1 MKIIKKLLY
10 LLRSH
15 ERKRMGLL
23 LAMMLLMA
31 LLDMIGVASIM
42 PFIAVLSNPEIIEEN
57 SILNTLF
64 EYSRRFGVET
74 NEQFFFFL
82 GIIIFVLLIFSL
94 TFKALTTYAQ
104 FRFTLLR
111 EFTIGKRLIE
121 GYLHQPYSWFLNRH
135 SADLGKTILSE
146 VGRVVNGGI
155 IPLVNLISNSIVAV
169 VLLSLLIF
177 INPKLAIITFFVLGL
192 AYVLVYSLVRSFL
205 NRIGQ
210 ETAKTNQL
218 RFKSVSEAFGA
229 SKEIKL
235 GGFEN
240 IYVKRFAEPSQKY
253 ANNQAYSKATSQIPR
268 FALEAIAFGGLILVI
283 LNLMTDSETFNS
295 ILPVIALYAF
305 AGYRLMPALQQI
317 YTSFTSLRFVGP
329 TLDNL
334 YNDLKKLE
342 KQEFSENKHTLI
354 FNDKITLRKITYN
367 YPNASKSVLKNINIS
382 ISANKRIGIVGKTG
396 SGKTTLVDIIL
407 GLLDAQSGDLHVD
420 DQIIDK
426 NNQKSWQNSIAYVP
440 QKIFLTDDTIAAN
453 IGFGID
459 VKNIDYDKIVQA
471 SKIANL
477 HEFVTKELPL
487 QYQTSIGE
495 RGVRLSGGQ
504 SQRIGIARALYHKA
518 KVLVFDE
525 ATSALDNQTEKAVME
540 ALQNISKETTIIII
554 AHRLN
559 TVRDCDEI
567 FFLEKGEVK
576 GQGSYDE
583 LIKSNDLFKKFIHI
597 N

>member
-1 MKIIKKLLY
+1 MKIIIKLLY
-10 LLRSH
+10 LLTSH

-64 EYSRRFGVET
+64 EYSGRFGVET
-74 NEQFFFFL
+74 NEQFYFFS

-104 FRFTLLR
+104 FKFTLLR

-121 GYLHQPYSWFLNRH
+121 GYLHQPYSWFLNHH

-155 IPLVNLISNSIVAV
+155 TPLVNLISNSIVAI

-240 IYVKRFAEPSQKY
+240 IYVNRFAEPSQKY
-253 ANNQAYSKATSQIPR
+253 ANNQAYSKATSQLPR
-268 FALEAIAFGGLILVI
+268 FALEAVAFGGLILVI

-317 YTSFTSLRFVGP
+317 YNSFTSLRFIGP
-329 TLDNL
+329 TLEDL

-342 KQEFSENKHTLI
+342 KQEFSEKKHILP
-354 FNDKITLRKITYN
+354 FNHKITLRQITYN
-367 YPNASKSVLKNINIS
+367 YPNTSKSVLKNINIS

-407 GLLDAQSGDLHVD
+407 GLLNAQSGDLLVD
-420 DQIIDK
+420 DQIINR

-477 HEFVTKELPL
+477 HEFVTNELPL

-504 SQRIGIARALYHKA
+504 SQRIGIARALYHEA

-540 ALQNISKETTIIII
+540 ALNNISKETTIIII

-559 TVRDCDEI
+559 TIRDCDEI

-576 GQGSYDE
+576 GQGSYDK
-583 LIKSNDLFKKFIHI
+583 LIKSNDLFKKFAHI

>member
-1 MKIIKKLLY
+1 MKIIKKLFY
-10 LLRSH
+10 LLTPH

-23 LAMMLLMA
+23 LIMMLLMA

-42 PFIAVLSNPEIIEEN
+42 PFIAVLSNPEIIQEN

-64 EYSRRFGVET
+64 EYSGRFGVET

-135 SADLGKTILSE
+135 SADLGKTILSD
-146 VGRVVNGGI
+146 VGRVVSSGI
-155 IPLVNLISNSIVAV
+155 TPLVNLISNSIVV
-169 VLLSLLIF
+169 IVLLALLIF
-177 INPKLAIITFFVLGL
+177 INPKLAIISLLVLSS

-205 NRIGQ
+205 YRIGQ
-210 ETAKTNQL
+210 ETAKTNYL
-218 RFKSVSEAFGA
+218 RFKSVIEAFGA
-229 SKEIKL
+229 AKEIKL
-235 GGFEN
+235 GGFED
-240 IYVKRFAEPSQKY
+240 IYIKRFSEPAQKY
-253 ANNQAYSKATSQIPR
+253 ANYQAYSYATGQIPR

-283 LNLMTDSETFNS
+283 LNLMTDSESFNS
-295 ILPVIALYAF
+295 ILPVIALYAY

-317 YTSFTSLRFVGP
+317 YISVTSLRFIGS

-342 KQEFSENKHTLI
+342 KQEFSENKYTLP
-354 FNDKITLRKITYN
+354 FNDKITLRQITYN
-367 YPNASKSVLKNINIS
+367 YPNTSQSVLKNINIS

-407 GLLDAQSGDLHVD
+407 GLLNAQSGNLLVD
-420 DQIIDK
+420 GQIINR
-426 NNQKSWQNSIAYVP
+426 NNQKSWQNSIGYVP

-453 IGFGID
+453 IAFGVD
-459 VKNIDYDKIVQA
+459 VKDIEYDKIVQA

-477 HEFVTKELPL
+477 HEFVTNELPL

-504 SQRIGIARALYHKA
+504 SQRIGIARALYHEA

-583 LIKSNDLFKKFIHI
+583 LIKSNDLFKKFTLMH
-597 N
+597 

>member
-10 LLRSH
+10 LLTSH

-23 LAMMLLMA
+23 LIMMLLMA
-31 LLDMIGVASIM
+31 LLDMIGIASIM
-42 PFIAVLSNPEIIEEN
+42 PFIAVLSNPQIIEEN

-64 EYSRRFGVET
+64 EYSGRFGVET

-94 TFKALTTYAQ
+94 TFRALTTYAQ
-104 FRFTLLR
+104 FRFTYLR
-111 EFTIGKRLIE
+111 EFTIGRRLIE

-146 VGRVVNGGI
+146 VARAVGGI
-155 IPLVNLISNSIVAV
+155 MSMVNLISNSIVV
-169 VLLSLLIF
+169 IVLVSLLIF
-177 INPKLAIITFFVLGL
+177 INPKLAIITFLVLGL
-192 AYVLVYSLVRSFL
+192 AYVVIYRLVRRFL

-210 ETAKTNQL
+210 ETAKTDQL

-235 GGFEN
+235 GGLEN
-240 IYVKRFAEPSQKY
+240 IYVKRFTEPSQKF
-253 ANNQAYSKATSQIPR
+253 ANNQAYSRSISQIPR
-268 FALEAIAFGGLILVI
+268 FALEAVAFGGLILVI

-295 ILPVIALYAF
+295 ILPVIVLYAF
-305 AGYRLMPALQQI
+305 TGYRLMPALQHI
-317 YTSFTSLRFVGP
+317 YSNFASLRFVEP
-329 TLDNL
+329 TIDNL
-334 YNDLKKLE
+334 YNDLKKLQ
-342 KQEFSENKHTLI
+342 KQKFSENNYILP
-354 FNDKITLRKITYN
+354 FNDKITLRQITYN
-367 YPNASKSVLKNINIS
+367 YPNTSQSVLKNINIS

-407 GLLDAQSGDLHVD
+407 GLLNAQSGNLLVD
-420 DQIIDK
+420 GQIINR
-426 NNQKSWQNSIAYVP
+426 NNQKSWQNSIGYVP

-453 IGFGID
+453 IAFGVD
-459 VKNIDYDKIVQA
+459 VKDIEYDKIVQA

-477 HEFVTKELPL
+477 HEFVTNELPL

-504 SQRIGIARALYHKA
+504 SQRIGIARALYHEA

-559 TVRDCDEI
+559 TIRDCDEI

-583 LIKSNDLFKKFIHI
+583 LIKSNDLFKKFTLMH
-597 N
+597 

>member
-1 MKIIKKLLY
+1 MKIIKKLFY
-10 LLRSH
+10 LLTPH

-23 LAMMLLMA
+23 LIMMLLMA

-42 PFIAVLSNPEIIEEN
+42 PFIAVLSNPEIIQEN

-64 EYSRRFGVET
+64 EYSGRFGVET

-135 SADLGKTILSE
+135 SADLGKTILSD
-146 VGRVVNGGI
+146 VGRVVSSGI
-155 IPLVNLISNSIVAV
+155 TPLVNLISNSIVV
-169 VLLSLLIF
+169 IVLLALLIF
-177 INPKLAIITFFVLGL
+177 INPKLAIISLLVLSS

-283 LNLMTDSETFNS
+283 LNLMTDSESFNS

-342 KQEFSENKHTLI
+342 KQEFSENKYALQ
-354 FNDKITLRKITYN
+354 FNDKITLSQITYN
-367 YPNASKSVLKNINIS
+367 YPNASQSVLKNINID
-382 ISANKRIGIVGKTG
+382 ISVNKRIGIVGKTG

-407 GLLDAQSGDLHVD
+407 GLLNAQSGNLLVD
-420 DQIIDK
+420 GQIINR
-426 NNQKSWQNSIAYVP
+426 NNQKSWQNSIGYVP

-453 IGFGID
+453 IAFGVD
-459 VKNIDYDKIVQA
+459 VKDIEYDKIVQA

-477 HEFVTKELPL
+477 HEFVTNELPL

-504 SQRIGIARALYHKA
+504 SQRIGIARALYHEA

-559 TVRDCDEI
+559 TIRDCDEI

-583 LIKSNDLFKKFIHI
+583 LIKSNDLFKKFTLMH
-597 N
+597 

>member
-10 LLRSH
+10 LLTPH
-15 ERKRMGLL
+15 ERNRMVLL
-23 LAMMLLMA
+23 IIMMLLMA

-42 PFIAVLSNPEIIEEN
+42 PFIAVLSNPGIIQEN
-57 SILNTLF
+57 SILNTMF
-64 EYSRRFGVET
+64 EYSGRFGVET

-146 VGRVVNGGI
+146 VGRVVSNGI
-155 IPLVNLISNSIVAV
+155 TPLVNLISNSIVV
-169 VLLSLLIF
+169 IVLLALLIF
-177 INPKLAIITFFVLGL
+177 INPKLAIISLLVLSS

-205 NRIGQ
+205 YRIGQ
-210 ETAKTNQL
+210 GAAKTNHL
-218 RFKSVSEAFGA
+218 RFKSVIEAFGA
-229 SKEIKL
+229 AKEIKL
-235 GGFEN
+235 GGFEG
-240 IYVKRFAEPSQKY
+240 IYIKRFSEPAQKY
-253 ANNQAYSKATSQIPR
+253 ANYQAYSYATSQIPR

-283 LNLMTDSETFNS
+283 LNLMTDSESFNS
-295 ILPVIALYAF
+295 ILPVIALYAY

-317 YTSFTSLRFVGP
+317 YTSVTSLRFIGS

-334 YNDLKKLE
+334 YYDLKKLE
-342 KQEFSENKHTLI
+342 KQEFSENKYTLQ
-354 FNDKITLRKITYN
+354 FNDKITLSQITYN
-367 YPNASKSVLKNINIS
+367 YPNVLQSVLKNINID
-382 ISANKRIGIVGKTG
+382 ISVNKRIGIVGKTG

-407 GLLDAQSGDLHVD
+407 GLLNAQSGNLYVD
-420 DQIIDK
+420 GQIINR
-426 NNQKSWQNSIAYVP
+426 NNQKSWQNSIGYVP

-453 IGFGID
+453 IAFGVD
-459 VKNIDYDKIVQA
+459 VKDVEYDKIVQA

-477 HEFVTKELPL
+477 HEFVINELPL
-487 QYQTSIGE
+487 QYQTIIGE

-504 SQRIGIARALYHKA
+504 SQRIGIARALYHEPKI
-518 KVLVFDE
+518 LVFDE

-540 ALQNISKETTIIII
+540 ALQNISKGTTIIII

-559 TVRDCDEI
+559 TIRDCDEI